1 MHADGHFTQVK
12 VRSGDTSPGAERL
25 VWTSDMLS
33 IEEMTPTVRD
43 DAGMTIVA
51 GEFNGHAA
59 QVGTWVG
66 PDGLQLD
73 EADPATPESA
83 DSGPV
88 RYVVCR
94 TLRYGNEHQELVNVG
109 AGAVELSAQQVEH
122 LCRALL
128 SDLLCGADGD
138 AAAAARFAGQAPTYR
153 TIVCRFP
160 AEHEGVRHGT
170 FLMVLTEGLRQIRV
184 VGQCQT
190 YRQAHTYDASA
201 LVAADVDDIWFT
213 DDSEMIVRRVAL
225 KLMRGAPALYS
236 ISDQHAGYR
245 GAYEVNT
252 RQEDP
257 DLELTASER
266 FIARMLARLVDRRRG
281 AEADQAWA
289 SAGPVV
295 WPNLTL
301 MVDEANAA
309 WREEED
315 LCSELAEH
323 GLLQDP
329 YAFDSPDDSWIFREG
344 LRYSDLIHSTVLW

>member
-1 MHADGHFTQVK
+1 MHADGDFTQVV
-12 VRSGDTSPGAERL
+12 VRASDTAMGAERL
-25 VWTSDMLS
+25 VWTSESLS
-33 IEEMTPTVRD
+33 DEEMTPTVRD
-43 DAGMTIVA
+43 DGGMTIVA
-51 GEFNGHAA
+51 GEFHGHAA
-59 QVGTWVG
+59 QVGTWIG
-66 PDGLQLD
+66 PDGLHLD
-73 EADPATPESA
+73 DYAPATANSA
-83 DSGPV
+83 NPGPV

-94 TLRYGNEHQELVNVG
+94 TLRYGNEHQDLLNVG
-109 AGAVELSAQQVEH
+109 DESVDWSSERVER
-122 LCRALL
+122 LCRAVL
-128 SDLLCGADGD
+128 SDLLCGVDGD
-138 AAAAARFAGQAPTYR
+138 SSAAARFEREPARHR

-170 FLMVLTEGLRQIRV
+170 FLMVLTEGMRQIRV

-190 YRQAHTYDASA
+190 YRREHSYDASA
-201 LVAADVDDIWFT
+201 LVAADVGDIWFA
-213 DDSEMIVRRVAL
+213 DEAEMIVRRTAA
-225 KLMRGAPALYS
+225 KLMRGTPALYS
-236 ISDQHAGYR
+236 ISDRNTGYR

-257 DLELTASER
+257 ELELTASER

-281 AEADQAWA
+281 ADADYIWA

-344 LRYSDLIHSTVLW
+344 LSYNDLIHSTVLW

>member
-1 MHADGHFTQVK
+1 M
-12 VRSGDTSPGAERL
+12 GAERK
-25 VWTSDMLS
+25 VWSSESLSD
-33 IEEMTPTVRD
+33 EEMSPTVRD
-43 DAGMTIVA
+43 DGGMTIVA
-51 GEFNGHAA
+51 GEFHGHAA
-59 QVGTWVG
+59 QVGTWIG
-66 PDGLQLD
+66 PDGLHLD
-73 EADPATPESA
+73 DSDPATPNSA
-83 DSGPV
+83 NPGPV

-109 AGAVELSAQQVEH
+109 AGAVELSDQQVEH
-122 LCRALL
+122 LCRAVL
-128 SDLLCGADGD
+128 SDLLCGVDGY
-138 AAAAARFAGQAPTYR
+138 AAAAARFGDQAPTYR

-170 FLMVLTEGLRQIRV
+170 FLMVLTEGMRQIRV

-190 YRQAHTYDASA
+190 YRQAHSYDASA
-201 LVAADVDDIWFT
+201 LVAADVGDIWFA
-213 DDSEMIVRRVAL
+213 DEAEMIVRRTAA
-225 KLMRGAPALYS
+225 KLMRGTPALYS
-236 ISDQHAGYR
+236 ISDRNTGYR

-257 DLELTASER
+257 ELELTASER

-281 AEADQAWA
+281 AEADQTWA

-315 LCSELAEH
+315 LCSELAEQ
-323 GLLQDP
+323 GLIEDP
-329 YAFDSPDDSWIFREG
+329 YAFDDPDGSWIFREG
-344 LRYSDLIHSTVLW
+344 LSYNDLIHSTVLW